1 MGLLE
6 HLYYCPNE
14 VTQDLVAR
22 RPLRATVP
30 AKAAVFLHGQLRRH
44 RAQVLLVPRSTLLR
58 ALLLRRAPPPHLFE
72 QVVYP
77 LVQVIH
83 FRLLQARFHP
93 LPALF
98 WIPQFT
104 AFLCSRQD
112 VVPIVFSRHYRL

>member
-1 MGLLE
+1 MGLFE
-6 HLYYCPNE
+6 HLYYRPNE
-14 VTQDLVAR
+14 VTQDFVAR

-44 RAQVLLVPRSTLLR
+44 RAQVLLVPRSALLR
-58 ALLLRRAPPPHLFE
+58 ALFLCRVPPPHLFE
-72 QVVYP
+72 QFLYSA
-77 LVQVIH
+77 VQVFH

-93 LPALF
+93 LSALF

-112 VVPIVFSRHYRL
+112 VVFCTFSKHHRL